1 MILICFLT
9 LNKKSYSSTFNYLYN
24 LKVLTFNLAD
34 RAWYHHSLAVSEI
47 GKFFE
52 INILQ
57 IYIFFYKQ
65 IRCVCIWINFSE
77 IPGVPTISMINIQAD
92 TETTLIL
99 LHIFTPSISSWQGDF
114 TPVKVVSKQLSLKS
128 FISFYN
134 FWNIWN

>member
-1 MILICFLT
+1 MFSDFKSKNLILQHSIILFE
-9 LNKKSYSSTFNYLYN
+9 STHVQFGRQSLIPSLLGSIWNRK
-24 LKVLTFNLAD
+24 KVLKLIFCK
-34 RAWYHHSLAVSEI
+34 SIFS
-47 GKFFE
+47 F
-52 INILQ
+52 INK
-57 IYIFFYKQ
+57 YD
-65 IRCVCIWINFSE
+65 FSE

>member
-1 MILICFLT
+1 MLNRIQMILICLLT
-9 LNKKSYSSTFNYLYN
+9 LNQKILFFNIQLFN

-47 GKFFE
+47 EIFLKFIFCKSIFSF
-52 INILQ
+52 INK
-57 IYIFFYKQ
+57 YD
-65 IRCVCIWINFSE
+65 FSE

-114 TPVKVVSKQLSLKS
+114 TPVKVISKQLSLKS